1 MLRYTSIVASLVAAP
16 AMAGLVQ
23 QQCDGAVSAA
33 NGSMASLKSAGLS
46 FTLKLDYD
54 ANSASSNPTITD
66 WVFTIVGAGGDVL
79 QAKGSGRSAMTF
91 SNVVV
96 DGQSTRKYTMT
107 LTNAVTQFS
116 SLTGSA
122 SPTRFQFSFVARPD
136 GAGGFES
143 FGSSMNFAANATLGS
158 LSVVSTAGG
167 SFGMASTAGFSLVP
181 APGTAA
187 LTVAG
192 LLNTRRRRAA

>member
-1 MLRYTSIVASLVAAP
+1 MLRYTSIVASLVATP

-23 QQCDGAVSAA
+23 QQCVANVSTA
-33 NGSMASLKSAGLS
+33 NGTMSSLKSAGLS
-46 FTLKLDYD
+46 FSLMLDYD
-54 ANSASSNPTITD
+54 AASSSSNPTITN
-66 WVFTIVGAGGDVL
+66 WVFTIVGVSGDVL

-91 SNVVV
+91 SSVLF
-96 DGQSTRKYTMT
+96 DGQSTRRYTMT
-107 LTNAVTQFS
+107 LTNAETQFN
-116 SLTGSA
+116 SLTGSV

-136 GAGGFES
+136 AAGGFES
-143 FGSSMNFAANATLGS
+143 FGSSMNFAANASLGS

-167 SFGMASTAGFSLVP
+167 SFGMASTAGFTLVP